1 MGIAERIDSWADAA
15 GQESDMTK
23 GESAGQAVQ
32 DAQSAKSA
40 ANNRSMERRLSDIY
54 IGNFCVPQRTLDIST
69 KVSDASQMIRSDPTL
84 PGFCIVEGNTL
95 VGVTTRHQ
103 MTAKLSS
110 QYGYSLYCNRG
121 IDTIMCRSFLCVDF
135 QTPIDIVVRV
145 AMQRDPEKIYDFI
158 TVTRDGKYNGI
169 VTVKDLLEKSIQIEV
184 VRTNHFS
191 SATNSSSDSASDF
204 ASDSPSDSAND
215 SPSGSPFEKPH
226 DANNR
231 TSGVRSALDFDID
244 NFRPYND
251 VYGFEK
257 GDIVMRSLSQILAA
271 NIPRNYFVGHVGEED
286 YISVASFENADAICR
301 RVIDEFD
308 RLLPTFYSKDD
319 IIRGYIVSKNDLGIE
334 EIYPLMSLTIAND
347 TSANPQNVHEIA
359 DSTGKIKSIFK

>member
-1 MGIAERIDSWADAA
+1 MGIAERIDS
-15 GQESDMTK
+15 
-23 GESAGQAVQ
+23 
-32 DAQSAKSA
+32 QSTST
-40 ANNRSMERRLSDIY
+40 ERRLADVY
-54 IGNFCVPQRTLDIST
+54 IGNFCVPQRTLDIGT

-95 VGVTTRHQ
+95 VGVTTRNQ

-135 QTPIDIVVRV
+135 QTPIDIVVRI

-184 VRTNHFS
+184 VHTSHFS
-191 SATNSSSDSASDF
+191 SSTDSLPGSSF
-204 ASDSPSDSAND
+204 H
-215 SPSGSPFEKPH
+215 SPSGSPFEKSH
-226 DANNR
+226 DTSSHAS
-231 TSGVRSALDFDID
+231 SGVRSALDFDID
-244 NFRPYND
+244 NFKPYND

-257 GDIVMRSLSQILAA
+257 GDIVMQSLSQILAA
-271 NIPRNYFVGHVGEED
+271 NIPKNYFVGHVGEED
-286 YISVASFENADAICR
+286 YISVNSLENAEVICR

-308 RLLPTFYSKDD
+308 RMLPTFYSKDD
-319 IIRGYIVSKNDLGIE
+319 IARGYIVSKNDLGIE

-347 TSANPQNVHEIA
+347 TTANPQNTHEMT
-359 DSTGKIKSIFK
+359 DSTSKIKSIFK